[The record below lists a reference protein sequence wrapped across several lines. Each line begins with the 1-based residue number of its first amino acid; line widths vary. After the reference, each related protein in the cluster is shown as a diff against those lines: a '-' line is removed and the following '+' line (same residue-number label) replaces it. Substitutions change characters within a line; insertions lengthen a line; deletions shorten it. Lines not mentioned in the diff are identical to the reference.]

1 MSLLCFLFLLVYKN
15 YSKPQNWRKN
25 IWELDP
31 TNPENNGMQN
41 EDLIVWMRT
50 AALPTFR
57 KLYRRLDRSSQTAGY
72 MSGLTAG
79 NYKLKVEY
87 SEFFSFLHYFKTCK
101 DFFFLIFLILFYFI
115 FLQIILFVRFLV
127 ESVL

>member
-1 MSLLCFLFLLVYKN
+1 MNINLTFVKTTILFYIFLVYKN

-25 IWELDP
+25 IWELDS
-31 TNPENNGMQN
+31 NNADNNGMQN

-72 MSGLTAG
+72 TSGLTAG
-79 NYKLKVEY
+79 NYKLRVEY
-87 SEFFSFLHYFKTCK
+87 SRSFG
-101 DFFFLIFLILFYFI
+101 FLYY
-115 FLQIILFVRFLV
+115 
-127 ESVL
+127 